1 MLKEISR
8 LLRSIML
15 HADKPVALIE
25 LLQPVLLFAI
35 RLYIGWVFIRSG
47 LTKID
52 DWGTTIA
59 LFTDEYHV
67 PLLPPAL
74 AAFMGAA
81 GELLLTPLLVA
92 GLAGRF
98 AALGLFM
105 VNAMAVL
112 SYPQLFQFECPAAI
126 QSHFFWGTLI
136 LFLVAFGPG
145 ALSVD
150 AWLKRKFVFA

>member
-1 MLKEISR
+1 MPLT
-8 LLRSIML
+8 LRNIML
-15 HADKPVALIE
+15 AAERPIAWIE
-25 LLQPVLLFAI
+25 LLQPILLLAL
-35 RLYIGWVFIRSG
+35 RLYIGWVFMRSG

-67 PLLPPAL
+67 PVLPPAL
-74 AAFMGAA
+74 AAVVGAA
-81 GELLLTPLLVA
+81 GELLLSPLLIV

-98 AALGLFM
+98 AALGLFV

-112 SYPQLFQFECPAAI
+112 SYPQLWQFDCPAAI

-136 LFLVAFGPG
+136 LVLAAFGPG

-150 AWLKRKFVFA
+150 AGLKRRLALA